1 MKTEADLEDL
11 VRGVVQQVVGNGG
24 RPPAAPAP
32 APTAAVAGGPVRSGV
47 GDGLASGAPA
57 PRPAVEATAEG
68 VIRVSASGANG
79 LFASV
84 EDAVAAAGT
93 AQRRLAA
100 EGLERRRVY
109 VDAIRAAGVANAE
122 RLARS
127 AFDETGLGRFRDKV
141 EKNIFAATR
150 TLGMEDL
157 EPKAFAGD
165 HGVAVEDYLPW
176 GVVASI
182 TPINS
187 PSAFIIN
194 HAITMLAGGNS
205 VVFNVHPGCRNTS
218 MATVEILNR
227 AIVEAGGPDNLMTG
241 VVEPTLDSA
250 KALVQHAGVDML
262 VITGGAALIKD
273 AFATRK
279 RVIAAGPGNPTTVV
293 DETAELRRAAA
304 EVFKGASFENTILC
318 IGEKTCI
325 VSARA
330 AADFLSAMDGL
341 PVRRLDAKE
350 TEQVF
355 QTVIDASGQRPVTRR
370 EFVGKDAEVLLRAAG
385 LSAGKPV
392 GLLVADV
399 DRDHPLVRM
408 EQFVP
413 FLPVVRA
420 RDADDA
426 IDLGVEVEG
435 GNHHTVMI
443 YSNWPDNVER
453 FAREAD
459 CVLCVVNGNS
469 LRGLGVDGEGYP
481 GFTIGTV
488 TGEGLTSTRHYVRAR
503 RVSHTR

>member
-1 MKTEADLEDL
+1 MKTEADLEAL
-11 VRGVVQQVVGNGG
+11 VRGVVAQVVGG

-32 APTAAVAGGPVRSGV
+32 RPQAEPTGQ
-47 GDGLASGAPA
+47 
-57 PRPAVEATAEG
+57 G
-68 VIRVSASGANG
+68 VIRVSATGANG
-79 LFASV
+79 LFSTV
-84 EDAVAAAGT
+84 DDAVAAARK
-93 AQRRLAA
+93 AQERLAA
-100 EGLERRRVY
+100 EGLDKRRAY
-109 VDAIRAAGVANAE
+109 IEAIRAAGVASAE

-127 AFDETGLGRFRDKV
+127 AYEETGLGRFRDKV
-141 EKNIFAATR
+141 EKNVFAATR

-157 EPKAFAGD
+157 EPRAFAGD
-165 HGVAVEDYLPW
+165 HGVAVEDHLPW

-218 MATVEILNR
+218 MATVELLNE
-227 AIVEAGGPDNLMTG
+227 AVVETGGPENLMTG
-241 VVEPTLDSA
+241 VVEPTLDTA

-279 RVIAAGPGNPTTVV
+279 RVIAAGPGNPTAVV
-293 DETAELRRAAA
+293 DETADLRRAAR
-304 EVFKGASFENTILC
+304 EVFKGASYENCILC

-325 VSARA
+325 VSEKA
-330 AADFLSAMDGL
+330 AGDFLAALDEL
-341 PVRRLDAKE
+341 PVRRLDARE
-350 TEQVF
+350 VDRVF
-355 QTVIDASGQRPVTRR
+355 QTVIDTSGHHPVTRR
-370 EFVGKDAEVLLRAAG
+370 EFVGKDAEVLLGAAG
-385 LSAGKPV
+385 LSSRKPV
-392 GLLVADV
+392 GLLVAEV
-399 DRDHPLVRM
+399 ERDHPLVRM

-420 RDADDA
+420 RDASDA

-459 CVLCVVNGNS
+459 CVICVVNGNS
-469 LRGLGVDGEGYP
+469 LRGLGVEGEGYP

-488 TGEGLTSTRHYVRAR
+488 TGEGLTSTRHYVKAR